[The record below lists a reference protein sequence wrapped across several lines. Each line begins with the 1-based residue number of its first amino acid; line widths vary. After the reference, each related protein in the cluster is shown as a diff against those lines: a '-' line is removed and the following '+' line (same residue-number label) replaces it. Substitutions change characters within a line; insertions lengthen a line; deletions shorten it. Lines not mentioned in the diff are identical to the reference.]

1 MHIQPKWKSVII
13 TGALIVMSTARVP
26 VEAGERC
33 CFNNFR
39 YSGGCMVVTGGNET
53 CGDVLAYLNDFNSV
67 GKYYCD
73 NTTIRGGWSLSDC
86 GDPAVNTQPNITPEA
101 VQPAAPATVKP
112 VNPTITQPQ
121 TAQPAQAPSLMQVSA
136 PLEVR
141 VNSDVVSGSH
151 GAGQTVTGTLEEDL
165 VSGGTL
171 IAPAGSEVLFRI
183 VPTSYW
189 EDGAGDAFEIQA
201 TAIKAGDEFIPISAV
216 GVGTSGA
223 ELNIP
228 EGSLVSFETRAVDQ
242 HAAEEKALA
251 SFTDNWMTA
260 FNTRDVDAMTALHA
274 EDAVLLPPDAPAVF
288 GRDAIRA
295 AYVDLFAA
303 GFAIEL
309 EDLEIKVS
317 GDLGYKAGRY
327 RMTDKTGTLVD
338 RGKYIDIWSKKD
350 GQWLLH
356 RDIWNSSRQKATD
369 TE

>member
-1 MHIQPKWKSVII
+1 MQIQPIWKSAIMTATLMV
-13 TGALIVMSTARVP
+13 VSTAWAP
-26 VEAGERC
+26 AEAGERC

-39 YSGGCMVVTGGNET
+39 YSGGCMVVTGGDET

-67 GKYYCD
+67 GRYYCD
-73 NTTIRGGWSLSDC
+73 NTMIRGGWSLSDC
-86 GDPAVNTQPNITPEA
+86 GNPAMNTQPNVIPEA
-101 VQPAAPATVKP
+101 AQPAPPSTMKP
-112 VNPTITQPQ
+112 VNPTITEPQ
-121 TAQPAQAPSLMQVSA
+121 TAPAAQAPSLMQVSA

-141 VNSDVVSGSH
+141 VASDVGSDSH

-165 VSGGTL
+165 VSGDTV

-201 TAIKAGDEFIPISAV
+201 TAIKAGDEVIPISAV
-216 GVGTSGA
+216 AVGTSGA

-228 EGSLVSFETRAVDQ
+228 EGSLVSFETRAADQ
-242 HAAEEKALA
+242 YAAEEKALA
-251 SFTDNWMTA
+251 SFTDMWMKA
-260 FNTRDVDAMTALHA
+260 FNTQDIDSMTALHA

-288 GRDAIRA
+288 GRDGIRS

-317 GDLGYKAGRY
+317 GNLGYKAGRY
-327 RMTDKTGTLVD
+327 RMTDKTGSLVD

-356 RDIWNSSRQKATD
+356 RDIWNSSMQKTTD
-369 TE
+369 IE